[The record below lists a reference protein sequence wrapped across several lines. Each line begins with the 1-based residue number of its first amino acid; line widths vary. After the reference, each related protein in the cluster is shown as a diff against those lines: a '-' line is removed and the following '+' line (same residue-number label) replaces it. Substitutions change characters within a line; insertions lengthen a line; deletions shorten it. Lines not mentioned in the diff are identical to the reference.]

1 MGKSKEQKVF
11 EYMVR
16 HGSITQKEAIDNF
29 ASYRLSAIIFKL
41 RKKHTIITENEPNKG
56 GRGTHARYHLIE
68 EGEDHV

>member
-1 MGKSKEQKVF
+1 MKKSKEQKVF

-56 GRGTHARYHLIE
+56 HGTHARYFLIE
-68 EGEDHV
+68 EGEDDV